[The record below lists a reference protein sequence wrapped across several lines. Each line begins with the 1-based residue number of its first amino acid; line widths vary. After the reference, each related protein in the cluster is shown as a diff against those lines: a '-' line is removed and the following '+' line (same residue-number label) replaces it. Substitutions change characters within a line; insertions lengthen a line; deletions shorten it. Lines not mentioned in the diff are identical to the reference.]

1 MNALCGEISEIGAVG
16 SGSAYDARD
25 ASVFELDTSKEVAVL
40 DEPAFPLTTPCMPV
54 LACASRGTTAAD
66 CHSFSQVHFLHVN
79 TLQVAR
85 EMLVKANSN
94 LLLQPPFSPISR
106 P

>member
-1 MNALCGEISEIGAVG
+1 MWRDLRNRCRGFRIGV
-16 SGSAYDARD
+16 RCERC
-25 ASVFELDTSKEVAVL
+25 VCIELDVS

-54 LACASRGTTAAD
+54 LDLCFERNNSTD
-66 CHSFSQVHFLHVN
+66 SHSSSQVHFLHVN

-94 LLLQPPFSPISR
+94 HFVAATIFANLASVNEG
-106 P
+106 